1 MLLSTNFNSPS
12 KYLTQSIQSKLGINL
27 VQCENA
33 SLFNHC
39 LGSKYTCLCEPGE
52 YFLNFF
58 NYHSLPLKV
67 LVKTVAK
74 TFLVDL
80 LSNLLR
86 VSKKTVSETPLVFPA
101 MISNKTVP
109 QYGSSDINSKE
120 NNSDNKN
127 NSNEL
132 LDTLQSFLKDKLL
145 RLETDVKNM
154 IESIVIRS
162 GKIVWKHE

>member
-1 MLLSTNFNSPS
+1 M
-12 KYLTQSIQSKLGINL
+12 
-27 VQCENA
+27 
-33 SLFNHC
+33 
-39 LGSKYTCLCEPGE
+39 
-52 YFLNFF
+52 
-58 NYHSLPLKV
+58 

-120 NNSDNKN
+120 NNRDNKN